1 MNDSLFISK
10 TVALALKGKFNTK
23 PGVNV
28 GCVIVKNNKIIGQGF
43 YEEYGGS
50 HAEINAINDDLTGN
64 EMPLIIMFVTPHPT
78 CQCPTSENQRRH
90 LVLCYL

>member
-1 MNDSLFISK
+1 MNDSHFISK

-50 HAEINAINDDLTGN
+50 HAEINAINDVKKNTK
-64 EMPLIIMFVTPHPT
+64 HPIF
-78 CQCPTSENQRRH
+78 PNFLEAKYIS
-90 LVLCYL
+90 LLSLAAKKAKPVPA